1 MEPGT
6 VRLVTRL
13 TFAWLCAA
21 TIALPVV
28 SAADVDYASQIKS
41 VFKHRC
47 YACHG
52 ALKQEAGLRLDSGQL
67 IRKGSENGVIVQ
79 KAAVEASVLLKRV
92 TAKDPAERMPPIGMP
107 LEPGEIAAIRNWIA
121 AGSPSPVDE
130 KAEADPRDHWSFRPP
145 VRPTLPTISRPGW
158 AYNAVDRFVHA
169 RYDQQKLRP
178 VADADPAVLLRRV
191 HLDLVGLPPSSE
203 QLQAFLADPSQA
215 HYRQVVDRLLAS
227 PRHGERWG
235 RHWMDVWRYSDWY
248 GRRKVDDVRN
258 SAPQIWRWR
267 DWIIDSLNRDK
278 SYAQMV
284 REMLAADELSATDDS
299 AWPATG
305 YLIRNYFSLNPND
318 WMRHSVEYTGKA
330 FLGLTFN
337 CAHCHDH
344 KYDPQPNW
352 NRCSDDCMFVV
363 FLLQPMERV
372 DCVFAERGAR

>member
-1 MEPGT
+1 M
-6 VRLVTRL
+6 
-13 TFAWLCAA
+13 
-21 TIALPVV
+21 V

-79 KAAVEASVLLKRV
+79 KAAVEASGLLKRV

-121 AGSPSPVDE
+121 AGSPSPVNE
-130 KAEADPRDHWSFRPP
+130 KPEADPRDHWSFRPP
-145 VRPTLPTISRPGW
+145 VGPKPLPTISRPG
-158 AYNAVDRFVHA
+158 
-169 RYDQQKLRP
+169 
-178 VADADPAVLLRRV
+178 
-191 HLDLVGLPPSSE
+191 VGLQCCRPLCSCPVRPTETETGGRCGSRGPVETGAPGPGRSSAVIRTIAGVPGPIPRRPITAKW
-203 QLQAFLADPSQA
+203 LIGCW
-215 HYRQVVDRLLAS
+215 RLLAM
-227 PRHGERWG
+227 GNAG
-235 RHWMDVWRYSDWY
+235 GALDGCLALFGLVWPSQ
-248 GRRKVDDVRN
+248 GRRCPQQC
-258 SAPQIWRWR
+258 AQIWRWR

-344 KYDPQPNW
+344 KYDPITHEDYFRMRAFFEPMGVRQDRVPGQPGSPSVSPV
-352 NRCSDDCMFVV
+352 RLFGVAEGREDRHGSDF
-363 FLLQPMERV
+363 R
-372 DCVFAERGAR
+372 RTS

>member
-1 MEPGT
+1 M
-6 VRLVTRL
+6 RSVTRL

-130 KAEADPRDHWSFRPP
+130 KPEADPRDHWSFRPP

-203 QLQAFLADPSQA
+203 QLQAFLAEPSQA

-318 WMRHSVEYTGKA
+318 WMRHSVA
-330 FLGLTFN
+330 
-337 CAHCHDH
+337 
-344 KYDPQPNW
+344 
-352 NRCSDDCMFVV
+352 
-363 FLLQPMERV
+363 
-372 DCVFAERGAR
+372 